1 MSEGDHTRSPRW
13 NTVTGP
19 SCDSTDTLFCDARL
33 LADLEVGDRVYIG
46 SAGAYSLCHAAPF
59 NGLPGP
65 GPVYLS

>member
-1 MSEGDHTRSPRW
+1 M
-13 NTVTGP
+13 TGP